1 MSPKCL
7 ECRNR
12 QVTQL
17 TSQAEYTSFTNQ
29 RWRASVRPH
38 NHHPSVI
45 RSHSWR
51 SAENSAAYLLPHL
64 ASGMDLLDVGC
75 GPGTITVDLA
85 KYVSPG
91 RVVGID
97 RAETAVNEA
106 VSLGVGNAEFRLGD
120 AYDTGLGDGSFDVI
134 HAHQVLQHLTDPVR
148 ALREWKRVLRHGGV
162 LAVRDSDY
170 GAFVWSP
177 ADPLLDRWMNLY
189 HQITARNGA
198 EADAGRRLMDWVRT
212 AGFTEVACTS
222 SNWTF
227 ADDESRTLWGETWA
241 DRVRHSSY
249 AEQALAYDLSTTAE
263 LEEIASA
270 FLRWASDPNGVFI

>member
-1 MSPKCL
+1 M
-7 ECRNR
+7 
-12 QVTQL
+12 TD
-17 TSQAEYTSFTNQ
+17 SQIPDDQYS
-29 RWRASVRPH
+29 H
-38 NHHPSVI
+38 GHHPSVI

-106 VSLGVGNAEFRLGD
+106 VSLGVGNVEFRLGD

-212 AGFTEVACTS
+212 AGFTEVVCTS

-227 ADDESRTLWGETWA
+227 ADEESRTLWGETWA

-249 AEQALAYDLSTTAE
+249 AEQALAHDLSSTAE

-270 FLRWASDPNGVFI
+270 FLRWASDPNGVFIVVHAEVVAWNT